1 MISDDI
7 RNFLSALLLVVG
19 GLLPIVNPVG
29 SAPMFIAMTR
39 GSDLATRQVLALKI
53 AVNTFILILGSL
65 IFGAY
70 VLKVFGL
77 SVAVV
82 QVAGGAVLCALGW
95 NLLNQDDDGTPV
107 PVASAGA
114 DTGKVFLR
122 AFYPL
127 TLPLTVDPGAIS
139 VAITLG
145 ANHAHGVQRVIIGFL
160 AGITG
165 TAIIALSVWL
175 AYRYAQRVAH
185 WLGHTRVM
193 VVLRLSAFIVLC
205 IGVEITWNGIRALAS
220 ELTFAPPVATA
231 PASATGGTAA
241 ASTSST
247 APVTRPGPA
256 PVWGAPPSPASSS
269 APPGGSPA
277 ESTSQP
283 PRTGTP

>member
-7 RNFLSALLLVVG
+7 RHFLSALLLVVG
-19 GLLPIVNPVG
+19 GLLPIVNPLG
-29 SAPMFIAMTR
+29 SAPMFLTMTR
-39 GSDLATRQVLALKI
+39 GADLATRQALALKI
-53 AVNTFILILGSL
+53 AVNTFILIMGSL

-77 SVAVV
+77 SVPVV

-95 NLLNQDDDGTPV
+95 NLLNQDDDAAAPA
-107 PVASAGA
+107 ASGSV
-114 DTGKVFLR
+114 DTSKVFLR

-165 TAIIALSVWL
+165 TALISVCVWL
-175 AYRYAQRVAH
+175 AYRYAQRVGH
-185 WLGHTRVM
+185 WLGHTRLM

-220 ELTFAPPVATA
+220 ELSFAPPAASAPGAPGASSGAGGAAA
-231 PASATGGTAA
+231 PAAQPTATTAA
-241 ASTSST
+241 
-247 APVTRPGPA
+247 PPGT
-256 PVWGAPPSPASSS
+256 PPSPAAMPS
-269 APPGGSPA
+269 
-277 ESTSQP
+277 STSGAALP
-283 PRTGTP
+283 GKSP